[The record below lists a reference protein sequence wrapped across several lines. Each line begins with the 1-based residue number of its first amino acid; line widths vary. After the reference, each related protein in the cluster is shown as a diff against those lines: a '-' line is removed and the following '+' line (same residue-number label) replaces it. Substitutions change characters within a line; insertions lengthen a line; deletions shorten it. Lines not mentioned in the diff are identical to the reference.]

1 MFQKLYTTSFGKKRD
16 RIKRNTLIGKIEYG
30 GIGIIDVESKFN
42 ATKATWISRIINAE
56 SITHRT
62 LKDILQPYNISVFDL
77 IKTNEHNF
85 NETEFFRML
94 DLPQFYGNVFSAF
107 NKCKMPIHID
117 NLNRDN
123 FLSMFLWNNRLLQYK
138 SKPLCFKNWIKS
150 GILYTKD
157 IFDESGEMHD
167 ILYFSN
173 RIIKKNNIL
182 CEYYMLKNSVRA
194 YIRKFDCSYA
204 KYVTIKQDVKFL
216 FRNNVVKLVNDAKCN
231 FYYSILVD
239 MKFQK
244 PLNENRWKRLFDI
257 TGNSTWK
264 QIYTSRKLRMTELR
278 IAEFNYKLLHGILNN
293 NVSVSKWN
301 KGVSPLCEICKT
313 EEDTSSV

>member
-1 MFQKLYTTSFGKKRD
+1 MQ
-16 RIKRNTLIGKIEYG
+16 
-30 GIGIIDVESKFN
+30 
-42 ATKATWISRIINAE
+42 
-56 SITHRT
+56 
-62 LKDILQPYNISVFDL
+62 
-77 IKTNEHNF
+77 
-85 NETEFFRML
+85 
-94 DLPQFYGNVFSAF
+94 
-107 NKCKMPIHID
+107 
-117 NLNRDN
+117 
-123 FLSMFLWNNRLLQYK
+123 
-138 SKPLCFKNWIKS
+138 S

-216 FRNNVVKLVNDAKCN
+216 FRNNVVKPVNDAKCN

-264 QIYTSRKLRMTELR
+264 QIYTCRILGMTELR

-293 NVSVSKWN
+293 SERSE
-301 KGVSPLCEICKT
+301 L
-313 EEDTSSV
+313 